1 VVAVPV
7 ADKDA
12 VVALSTIRLLADA
25 TEEVERRAS
34 NYRLRLDHIMMTID
48 QGRSIVDAGREAAEL
63 LGRGEQWEVPG
74 PSINSEATAANPD
87 DAPYGRRADGT
98 PKARPGRKAKEA
110 PAPAKTP
117 DETDQAKAPIDAA
130 KNAAEIRIL
139 KNVLTDYGP
148 CPPSVLVQRSGL
160 DADRIGAHVRA
171 AAVIESYDG
180 EYAMEGGKLMPSIM
194 IRLISQRPS

>member
-1 VVAVPV
+1 MRPSE
-7 ADKDA
+7 
-12 VVALSTIRLLADA
+12 ALSTIRLLADA

-110 PAPAKTP
+110 PAAVSPSP
-117 DETDQAKAPIDAA
+117 GERDAKAPGDEA
-130 KNAAEIRIL
+130 KNAADIRTL
-139 KNVLTDYGP
+139 TDVLTAHGP
-148 CPPSVLVQRSGL
+148 CPPSVLLHRSGL
-160 DADRIGAHVRA
+160 DADTIGAHIRA